1 MKSARRNFDTLI
13 SRFRA
18 FIKPKLSPYHINNYL
33 LIKNG
38 IVSLQNCTVSSHRLL
53 EFYDSGMKHAAADR
67 WWQAGNDFY
76 RAHRLW
82 MQKEA
87 DLLPKND
94 SVHSYY
100 TEVAEKYR
108 HLCTVWSRKLFHKGQ
123 ADFAEQLL
131 ENALQIAPDNR
142 DTVAMLYN
150 HYLNAAKAGKAAAV
164 LSHYE
169 KTLQDQEVTE
179 LTKEEIISSLH
190 TSVSTL

>member
-1 MKSARRNFDTLI
+1 
-13 SRFRA
+13 
-18 FIKPKLSPYHINNYL
+18 
-33 LIKNG
+33 
-38 IVSLQNCTVSSHRLL
+38 
-53 EFYDSGMKHAAADR
+53 MKHAAADR

-164 LSHYE
+164 LSRYE